1 MARYT
6 CRGYCASS
14 NGGGGAC
21 VEVAY
26 LPGVIGVRD
35 TKNRS
40 RGVLTLSS
48 DAWVAL
54 VTELKAG

>member
-1 MARYT
+1 M
-6 CRGYCASS
+6 
-14 NGGGGAC
+14 
-21 VEVAY
+21 
-26 LPGVIGVRD
+26 IGVRD